1 MAGEG
6 YTNWSQNSVKTTE
19 KIGTWDEKMRR
30 EIRKKKTRWVENL
43 FTDCHSGSQVY
54 NSQ

>member
-1 MAGEG
+1 MVGERD
-6 YTNWSQNSVKTTE
+6 TSWSQNSVKTTE

-30 EIRKKKTRWVENL
+30 DIRKNKIRWVQSL